1 MASAATASSHWPGLN
16 YHILNLKRSHYSNGI
31 VLENALE
38 LSFQVIWFYNDGV
51 FSVYQIIIL
60 IYLAELI
67 KGYYLS
73 KFGE

>member
-1 MASAATASSHWPGLN
+1 MASAATASSHRPGLN
-16 YHILNLKRSHYSNGI
+16 YHILNLKRSDYSNGI
-31 VLENALE
+31 ILENALE

-67 KGYYLS
+67 KGYYLP

>member
-31 VLENALE
+31 ILENALE